1 MNGLSQKVYD
11 FVDERIDL
19 KTLEAKMM
27 NEPIKGGS
35 RWAYIF
41 GSCLL
46 FIFIMQAITGM
57 LLMFYYIPS
66 ADHAYA
72 STQFIIHEV
81 DYGWFILSYHF
92 WGSSARSEEHTS
104 ELQSQSNLVC
114 RLLLE
119 KKNKGAPGLHDPIA
133 ARDGCTVH
141 HPVLAD
147 DAGD

>member
-1 MNGLSQKVYD
+1 MNALLQKIYD

-27 NEPIKGGS
+27 REPIKGGS
-35 RWAYIF
+35 RWAYVF

-46 FIFIMQAITGM
+46 FIFIMQAVTGV

-92 WGSSARSEEHTS
+92 WGSSAMVVMVFPSTGRLRS
-104 ELQSQSNLVC
+104 SNL
-114 RLLLE
+114 
-119 KKNKGAPGLHDPIA
+119 IA
-133 ARDGCTVH
+133 HTLRRHAASCNLR
-141 HPVLAD
+141 A
-147 DAGD
+147 